1 VGIRFTLTTF
11 IKTSSNIIVLAAVAV
26 LTKFIAQNGSFLMKK
41 IFIVSLIACV
51 FISCD
56 LSKYK
61 LNKEY
66 DLETL
71 FEKSGGTQTS
81 TYSEIIK
88 YYEELDESF
97 TSIQL
102 EEYGQTD
109 SGEPLHLAIFN
120 PSENFNLDEV
130 RENYTIILI
139 NNGIHP
145 GESDG
150 IDATMM
156 LFRDLA
162 QDSITVPKNTII
174 ATIPVYNIGGA
185 LNRNSTSRVNQNGP
199 EEYGFRGNAR
209 NYDLNRDF
217 IKADTKNTRSFSEIF
232 HKVKPDI
239 FVDTHVSNGA
249 DYQYTLTHLFTQH
262 NKLGGELGAYLND
275 KMIPSLKASLWENE
289 WDITPYVNVHN
300 EVPEKGFTQ
309 FMDTPRYSTGYTA
322 LWNTLGLM
330 IETHMLKPYKKRVMG
345 TYRTLRS
352 IIEIAERDRE
362 KIKDLRARAQRKY
375 LTERFYPVN
384 FKVDSTNI
392 SKLQFKGFESEEIT
406 SDVTGNSRLKYDRK
420 KPFKKEVDY
429 YNNFISQEQIEIPR
443 AYIIPQGWWNVID
456 LLKSNNVEMTEF
468 KNDTTMF
475 VEIYKIED
483 YKTFPNPYEGHY
495 PHFDTK
501 ITSTKDSIKFRKGDV
516 YIKSFQP
523 SVRYLLETLEPTTP
537 DSFFNWN
544 FFDTVL
550 QRKEGFSAYVF
561 EDLAKELLDKNP
573 GLNEE
578 FQKKKKSDL
587 EFSRDPSAQL
597 NWLYTESGLIEKAY
611 LRYPVFRV
619 SR

>member
-1 VGIRFTLTTF
+1 M
-11 IKTSSNIIVLAAVAV
+11 AAVAV
-26 LTKFIAQNGSFLMKK
+26 LTKFIAQNGLFLMKK
-41 IFIVSLIACV
+41 IFIASLIAFV
-51 FISCD
+51 FVSCD

-66 DLETL
+66 DFETV
-71 FEKSGGTQTS
+71 FEKSEGTQTP
-81 TYSEIIK
+81 TYQEIIK
-88 YYEELDESF
+88 YYEGLDDAF

-102 EEYGQTD
+102 EEFGLTD

-120 PSENFNLDEV
+120 PSENFNLDEI

-162 QDSITVPKNTII
+162 QDSIPIPKNTII

-199 EEYGFRGNAR
+199 EKYGFRGNAR

-239 FVDTHVSNGA
+239 FIDTHVSNGA
-249 DYQYTLTHLFTQH
+249 DYQYTISHLFTQH
-262 NKLGGELGAYLND
+262 NKLGGELGDYLND
-275 KMIPSLKASLWENE
+275 KMMPSLEASLWENE

-300 EVPEKGFTQ
+300 DLPEKGFTQ
-309 FMDTPRYSTGYTA
+309 FMDTPRYSTGYAA

-345 TYRTLRS
+345 TYRALRS
-352 IIEIAERDRE
+352 IIDIAERDRE

-384 FKVDSTNI
+384 FKVDSTNS
-392 SKLQFKGFESEEIT
+392 SKLQFKGYEGEVIT
-406 SDVTGNSRLKYDRK
+406 SEVTGSSRLKYDRK

-429 YNNFISQEQIEIPR
+429 YNNFVSQDQIEIPR

-456 LLKSNNVEMTEF
+456 ILKSNNVEMTAF
-468 KNDTTMF
+468 KKDTTML
-475 VEIYKIED
+475 VEIYNID
-483 YKTFPNPYEGHY
+483 NYKTYPNPFEGHY
-495 PHFDTK
+495 PHYETE
-501 ITSTKDSIKFRKGDV
+501 ITSTKDSIKFRKGDF

-523 SVRYLLETLEPTTP
+523 SVRYLLETLEPNTT

-550 QRKEGFSAYVF
+550 EQKEGFSPYVF
-561 EDLAKELLDKNP
+561 EDLAKELLDKYP
-573 GLNEE
+573 ALNEE
-578 FQKKKKSDL
+578 FQEKKKSDL
-587 EFSRDPSAQL
+587 EFSKDSSAQL
-597 NWLYTESGLIEKAY
+597 NWIYKKSGHKEKAY